1 MKEKILVVDDDS
13 SIVELIQL
21 ILEQKGF
28 DVRTNETGA
37 NLSEIINEFLPDL
50 ILLDIRLP
58 NNRLGTEICK
68 ELKQK
73 YSIPIILFSA
83 ERQVLYKDCNADD
96 FIAKPFEIKN
106 LVDTIKMH
114 LKSGEKV

>member
-21 ILEQKGF
+21 ILERKGF

-96 FIAKPFEIKN
+96 FIAKPFDVNDLLAKVNNQLSLKN
-106 LVDTIKMH
+106 
-114 LKSGEKV
+114 